1 MCNPSAGYEPVT
13 ASEGIELVKGEYH
26 DYHVFLN
33 ATRYT
38 LAKGHRL
45 AVVIGTE
52 DPVFCLIHKTY
63 SADIQTGSVKV
74 EVPYHGDFGS
84 ELGLKADL

>member
-1 MCNPSAGYEPVT
+1 M
-13 ASEGIELVKGEYH
+13 KGEYH

-38 LAKGHRL
+38 IAKGHRL

-63 SADIQTGSVKV
+63 SADIQTDSVDAT
-74 EVPYHGDFGS
+74 VPYHGDFGGD
-84 ELGLKADL
+84 LRLKADI